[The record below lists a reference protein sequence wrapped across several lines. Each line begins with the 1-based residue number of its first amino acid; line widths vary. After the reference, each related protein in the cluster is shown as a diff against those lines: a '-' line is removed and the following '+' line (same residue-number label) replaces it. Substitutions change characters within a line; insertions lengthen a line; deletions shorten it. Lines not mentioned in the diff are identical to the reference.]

1 MLKKIFVAV
10 LAVAFV
16 AGFFA
21 NFHSVAEAMM
31 PNMWQCV
38 KCGKKVQ
45 RSGSNPGQYACPNGG
60 YHSWSYI
67 GDDY

>member
-1 MLKKIFVAV
+1 MAKKIFVAV

-45 RSGSNPGQYACPNGG
+45 SNSEPGNAYYCPKGG
-60 YHSWSYI
+60 YHNWSYI
-67 GDDY
+67 GDDH

>member
-21 NFHSVAEAMM
+21 HFHSVAEAMR
-31 PNMWQCV
+31 PNMWKCV

-45 RSGSNPGQYACPNGG
+45 SKSEPFTCPMCGG
-60 YHSWSYI
+60 TRWIYI

>member
-1 MLKKIFVAV
+1 MLKKIFFAV

-31 PNMWQCV
+31 SNMWQCV
-38 KCGKKVQ
+38 NCGKKVQ
-45 RSGSNPGQYACPNGG
+45 SSSENILQRHCPVCGG
-60 YHSWSYI
+60 TRWTYI